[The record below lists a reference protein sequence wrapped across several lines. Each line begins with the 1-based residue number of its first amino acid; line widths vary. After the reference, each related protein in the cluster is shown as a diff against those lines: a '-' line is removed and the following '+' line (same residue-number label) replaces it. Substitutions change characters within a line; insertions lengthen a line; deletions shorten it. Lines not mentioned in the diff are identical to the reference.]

1 MADNYLENQY
11 EQYQARKAAWEKA
24 KKSGKVQ
31 TLHKPTLPLKKGGKK
46 VFVTGGAGGI
56 GKAIVEAFCK
66 LNYQVA
72 FCDKNEL
79 ADEPQYST
87 QRNFFF
93 RCNSF
98 VYRNVKRACPTA
110 FRR

>member
-46 VFVTGGAGGI
+46 VFAVSYTH
-56 GKAIVEAFCK
+56 
-66 LNYQVA
+66 LT
-72 FCDKNEL
+72 L
-79 ADEPQYST
+79 
-87 QRNFFF
+87 
-93 RCNSF
+93 
-98 VYRNVKRACPTA
+98 PTIA
-110 FRR
+110 

>member
-11 EQYQARKAAWEKA
+11 EQYRARKAAWEKA

-79 ADEPQYST
+79 EGPRRPKQ
-87 QRNFFF
+87 QRSIGTLPAKYFQGMGG
-93 RCNSF
+93 
-98 VYRNVKRACPTA
+98 Y
-110 FRR
+110 

>member
-46 VFVTGGAGGI
+46 VFVTGEI
-56 GKAIVEAFCK
+56 G
-66 LNYQVA
+66 
-72 FCDKNEL
+72 
-79 ADEPQYST
+79 
-87 QRNFFF
+87 
-93 RCNSF
+93 
-98 VYRNVKRACPTA
+98 RAHV
-110 FRR
+110 